1 MAAGTRTWRVCEDGS
16 QGTETKGAAVNI
28 DIKDATIE
36 ALKAENARLQRE
48 VDMLAEAWQAVQ
60 SEIDKL
66 PKGAD
71 T

>member
-1 MAAGTRTWRVCEDGS
+1 M
-16 QGTETKGAAVNI
+16 NI
-28 DIKDATIE
+28 DVKDATIE
-36 ALKAENARLQRE
+36 ALRAENARLQRE
-48 VDMLAEAWQAVQ
+48 VDMLAEAWRAVK

>member
-1 MAAGTRTWRVCEDGS
+1 M
-16 QGTETKGAAVNI
+16 I

-36 ALKAENARLQRE
+36 ALRAENERLRRE
-48 VDMLAEAWQAVQ
+48 IDMLAEAWRAVK

>member
-1 MAAGTRTWRVCEDGS
+1 M
-16 QGTETKGAAVNI
+16 I

-36 ALKAENARLQRE
+36 ALRTENEKLRRE
-48 VDMLAEAWQAVQ
+48 IDMLAEAWRAVK

>member
-1 MAAGTRTWRVCEDGS
+1 MI
-16 QGTETKGAAVNI
+16 N
-28 DIKDATIE
+28 IKDATIE
-36 ALKAENARLQRE
+36 ALMAENARRQRE
-48 VDMLAEAWQAVQ
+48 VERLTEAWQAVK

>member
-1 MAAGTRTWRVCEDGS
+1 MS
-16 QGTETKGAAVNI
+16 I

-36 ALKAENARLQRE
+36 ALRAENARLKRE
-48 VDMLAEAWQAVQ
+48 IDMLAEAWRAVI

-66 PKGAD
+66 SKGAD